1 MTNIGSNVEE
11 RKSHIADENVNIFN
25 INTNTRLPTKETR
38 DKSPVWPLNP
48 CFLNIQRKSN
58 QSIENASEHL
68 PIVPLFTITRKWN
81 QSMFPCG

>member
-25 INTNTRLPTKETR
+25 IKTNTRLPTKETR

-48 CFLNIQRKSN
+48 CFFKYM
-58 QSIENASEHL
+58 EE
-68 PIVPLFTITRKWN
+68 K
-81 QSMFPCG
+81 